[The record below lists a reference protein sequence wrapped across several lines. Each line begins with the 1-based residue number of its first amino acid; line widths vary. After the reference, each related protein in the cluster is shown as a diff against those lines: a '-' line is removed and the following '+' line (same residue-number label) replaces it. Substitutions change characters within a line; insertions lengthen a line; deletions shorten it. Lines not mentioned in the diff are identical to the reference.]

1 MKTIHLKN
9 IDLNLLLVF
18 DCIYRERN
26 LTLTGE
32 KLGRTQSA
40 ISHSLERLRGIF
52 NDPLFVRTPKQMRPT
67 ARSEELILPIRDA
80 LETINSTLT
89 PPQQLEPERLEKTF
103 KISMS
108 DYCEMVIL
116 PVLMAFLSQNAP
128 GVKIEILSPATVEPQ
143 QGLESGIY
151 DLVIGNK
158 DLETGIYQQRLF
170 EDRFVCMARENHGSI
185 KRKISLD
192 DYLRLLHIIFS
203 PRGKNDRLV
212 EEQLKNQGLK
222 RNIALRVPD
231 IMVIPGVLRK
241 TPYIVTL
248 PLKLAESF
256 DTDQLR
262 ILEPPFELPALPIAQ
277 YWHEA
282 LHNDPAHSW
291 LRKAIQ
297 DLI

>member
-26 LTLTGE
+26 LTLAGE

-40 ISHSLERLRGIF
+40 ISHSLERLRSIF
-52 NDPLFVRTPKQMRPT
+52 NDPLFIRTPKQMRPT
-67 ARSEELILPIRDA
+67 ARTEELIEPIQNA
-80 LETINSTLT
+80 LESIHNALAPS
-89 PPQQLEPERLEKTF
+89 EKFIPEQLEKTF

-116 PVLMAFLSQNAP
+116 PDLMEFISENAP
-128 GVKIEILSPATVEPQ
+128 GVKIEILSPATIDPQ
-143 QGLESGIY
+143 EGLESGVF

-158 DLETGIYQQRLF
+158 DLETGIFQQKLF
-170 EDRFVCMARENHGSI
+170 EDRFVCMVKKDHETIEN
-185 KRKISLD
+185 KIDLA
-192 DYLRLLHIIFS
+192 DYLRFSHIIFS
-203 PRGKNDRLV
+203 PRGKSDRLV
-212 EEQLKNQGLK
+212 EGELRSQGLK

-231 IMVIPGVLRK
+231 IMVIPGVLKK
-241 TPYIVTL
+241 TSFIVTL

-256 DTDQLR
+256 DTNQLK
-262 ILEPPFELPALPIAQ
+262 ILSPPLELPVLPIMQ

-282 LHNDPAHSW
+282 LHNDPAHGW
-291 LRKAIQ
+291 FRKVIQ
-297 DLI
+297 HLI

>member
-40 ISHSLERLRGIF
+40 ISHSLERLRSIF

-67 ARSEELILPIRDA
+67 ARSEELILPIRNA
-80 LETINSTLT
+80 LESIHDALT
-89 PPQQLEPERLEKTF
+89 PPGQLVPEQLEKTF

-116 PVLMAFLSQNAP
+116 PILMEFLSQNAP
-128 GVKIEILSPATVEPQ
+128 GVKIEVLSPATIDPQ
-143 QGLESGIY
+143 RGLESGVF

-158 DLETGIYQQRLF
+158 DLETGIYQQKLF
-170 EDRFVCMARENHGSI
+170 EDMFVCMMREKHETI
-185 KRKISLD
+185 KNKISLD
-192 DYLRLLHIIFS
+192 DYLQFSHIIFS
-203 PRGKNDRLV
+203 PRGKSDRLV
-212 EEQLKNQGLK
+212 EGELKSKGIK

-231 IMVIPGVLRK
+231 IMVIPSVLKK
-241 TPYIVTL
+241 TSFIVTL

-256 DTDQLR
+256 DTDRLK
-262 ILEPPFELPALPIAQ
+262 ILNPPLELPVLPIMQ

-291 LRKAIQ
+291 FRKVIQ
-297 DLI
+297 NLI